1 MNRKKEA
8 IKISVLLIIILG
20 LIVNLFTIY
29 TFPSWFDEAY
39 FANISFNLANGK
51 GFLQDLIPGYNN
63 GQVLI
68 YGPVYFFLQSQLIHL
83 FGLDQFVFRLPN
95 LVAGYLSVFLLYK
108 ILRDRGCNQTFS
120 LLFLAAAIVDIS
132 LNRNLVYGRM
142 DLVALL
148 FVILA
153 LFVANRIGFQKNK
166 SGYLIQWLLVGLL
179 STAAYLTTPRALFLL
194 PIVFVMAF
202 YKLFVEPKSKISAY
216 QWIAAIGA
224 SLVFIVPIIL
234 WIQYAGGFEEYAS
247 FFRARE
253 NVSSHI
259 GVSFFRSF
267 YDNVTIGIF
276 IVMVLIYFQTVI
288 KKPLLIGAVLTY
300 LSFSFFVEEHGPY
313 AAMITPILIAG
324 IFFILSESVSRRI
337 IQYSLSALIIVP
349 GLFLIFLRGAD
360 LLANSDCRDSSKIPE
375 IISDPSNQKIIAPY
389 KYYFFAEDINRQVVT
404 FERSQIDSDLLI
416 KDTDLVV
423 ASNWQGDLLKSHNFE
438 MVTKI
443 PCTPTKLPLLPNTF
457 YERSTYNESFYSQ

>member
-20 LIVNLFTIY
+20 LIVNLVTIY

-39 FANISFNLANGK
+39 FANISFNLAYGK
-51 GFLQDLIPGYNN
+51 GFLQDLIPGYNY

-68 YGPVYFFLQSQLIHL
+68 YGPVYFLLQSLLINL
-83 FGLDQFVFRLPN
+83 FGLDQFLFRLPN
-95 LVAGYLSVFLLYK
+95 LLAGYLSVFLLYK
-108 ILRDRGCNQTFS
+108 ILRERGCNKTFS
-120 LLFLAAAIVDIS
+120 LLFLAAAIVDVS
-132 LNRNLVYGRM
+132 FNRNLVYGRM

-153 LFVANRIGFQKNK
+153 LFLSHRIEFQKK
-166 SGYLIQWLLVGLL
+166 SGYLLQWLLVGLL

-202 YKLFVEPKSKISAY
+202 YKLFVETKSKISAY
-216 QWIAAIGA
+216 QWLAATGA
-224 SLVFIVPIIL
+224 SFVFIVPILL
-234 WIQYAGGFEEYAS
+234 WIQYAGGFEEYAN

-253 NVSSHI
+253 SVSSHI

-276 IVMVLIYFQTVI
+276 IVMVLVYFRTVI
-288 KKPLLIGAVLTY
+288 KKPLMMGAVLTY

-324 IFFILSESVSRRI
+324 IFFILSETVSRSVL
-337 IQYSLSALIIVP
+337 QYSLSTLIIVP
-349 GLFLIFLRGAD
+349 GLFLLFLRGAD
-360 LLANSDCRDSSKIPE
+360 LIANSDCRDSSKIPE
-375 IISDPSNQKIIAPY
+375 LISDPSSQKIITPY
-389 KYYFFAEDINRQVVT
+389 KYYFFAENENREVVT
-404 FERSQIDSDLLI
+404 FNRAKIDRKLMVKDADLI
-416 KDTDLVV
+416 VS
-423 ASNWQGDLLKSHNFE
+423 SNELTNFLNRQNFE
-438 MVTKI
+438 KVADI
-443 PCTPTKLPLLPNTF
+443 SCTPRKLPFLPDTF
-457 YERSTYNESFYSQ
+457 YERSTYNESFYSR

>member
-8 IKISVLLIIILG
+8 IKISVVLILILG

-120 LLFLAAAIVDIS
+120 LLFLAAAIVDVS
-132 LNRNLVYGRM
+132 FNRNLVYGRM
-142 DLVALL
+142 DLAALL

-153 LFVANRIGFQKNK
+153 LFLTHRIEFQKK
-166 SGYLIQWLLVGLL
+166 SGYLVQWLLVGLL

-216 QWIAAIGA
+216 QWIAATGA
-224 SLVFIVPIIL
+224 SLVFIVPIFL

-253 NVSSHI
+253 SVSSHI

-276 IVMVLIYFQTVI
+276 IVMVLIYIQTVI

-324 IFFILSESVSRRI
+324 IFYILSESVSRRF

-360 LLANSDCRDSSKIPE
+360 LLANSDCRDSTNIPE
-375 IISDPSNQKIIAPY
+375 LINEPSNQKIIAPF
-389 KYYFFAEDINRQVVT
+389 KYYFFAENENREVVT
-404 FERSQIDSDLLI
+404 FNRAKIDRKVLVKDADLIVSSNEMSDFL
-416 KDTDLVV
+416 
-423 ASNWQGDLLKSHNFE
+423 NRNNFE
-438 MVTKI
+438 KVAEITCK
-443 PCTPTKLPLLPNTF
+443 PTKLPFLPGTF
-457 YERSTYNESFYSQ
+457 YERSTYTETFYNR

>member
-1 MNRKKEA
+1 MNQKKEA

-39 FANISFNLANGK
+39 FANISFNLANGR

-95 LVAGYLSVFLLYK
+95 LVAGYLSIFLLYK
-108 ILRDRGCNQTFS
+108 ILRDRGCNQTFC
-120 LLFLAAAIVDIS
+120 LLFLAAAIVDVS
-132 LNRNLVYGRM
+132 VNRNLVYGRM
-142 DLVALL
+142 DLAALL

-153 LFVANRIGFQKNK
+153 LFLTHRIEFQKK
-166 SGYLIQWLLVGLL
+166 SGYLVQWLLVGVL

-216 QWIAAIGA
+216 QWLAATGA
-224 SLVFIVPIIL
+224 SLVFIVPIFL

-276 IVMVLIYFQTVI
+276 IVMVLIYIQTVL

-324 IFFILSESVSRRI
+324 IFFILSESVSRRF
-337 IQYSLSALIIVP
+337 IQYTLSALIIVP

-375 IISDPSNQKIIAPY
+375 LISDPSNQKIIVPF
-389 KYYFFAEDINRQVVT
+389 KYYFFAERKNRDVIT
-404 FERSQIDSDLLI
+404 FQRSRIDSEVLI
-416 KDTDLVV
+416 KNTDLII
-423 ASNWQGDLLKSHNFE
+423 ASNFRDDFLKSHNFRAVAE
-438 MVTKI
+438 I
-443 PCTPTKLPLLPNTF
+443 PCNPKKLPFLPDTF
-457 YERSTYNESFYSQ
+457 YERSTYSEVFYSR